1 MQYSNAVSEAEVL
14 DFEGGWV
21 SMRWRYCRWRGGWSL
36 VLLLLRWC
44 CGSLGRLRLLE
55 KERAETLGIRLGDEA
70 ALCCRGRQDCGIP
83 QIGQLGWTA
92 GGAEDLQLLAG
103 LNRAV
108 VSIELYG
115 DMTTCTWC
123 ILARGISW
131 RTNWRIWVRH
141 SRSSPPTLKQDM
153 VCPSKDV
160 SCKLK

>member
-70 ALCCRGRQDCGIP
+70 ALCRRGRQDCGIP

-115 DMTTCTWC
+115 DMTTCWYLVYPSQGNIVEDQLEDLGQTQSV
-123 ILARGISW
+123 LATDIEAGYGLPIQRC
-131 RTNWRIWVRH
+131 
-141 SRSSPPTLKQDM
+141 L
-153 VCPSKDV
+153 
-160 SCKLK
+160 L